1 MTSGICKGKF
11 HGQAL
16 SLIDTPGLCDS
27 NQHKVVDDL
36 LAKILSLKSTWLYVL
51 VMAVPDA
58 DACVDVGARVA
69 ETLVD
74 RLGKSTH
81 VILCGTKVQFRKC

>member
-11 HGQAL
+11 GQAL
-16 SLIDTPGLCDS
+16 SLIDTPGLCHS
-27 NQHKVVDDL
+27 NQHKVVDD
-36 LAKILSLKSTWLYVL
+36 LAKILSLKSTWLCVV